1 MDRNQIIKGPA
12 VVIRGT
18 HTYFTREDI
27 TLKAN
32 KETYSIPSNILG
44 SAGKRV
50 TSKSFTVSFVP
61 QGMLDVVE
69 AYFPWTLANL
79 GASIFGANDT
89 TLVIHTLSGRKLT
102 FAASGN
108 LGVRTIHCGTDAT
121 ALGEISF
128 LCLGALNT
136 ADSTSSSRFTVEEA
150 AFAATGYDRNK
161 IRTPGYQATLV
172 VGVGETAVTTVMQGL
187 EGFDINLEP
196 SFDSDIVNAYGLVGQ
211 THSGIAASA
220 LFKPCNMT
228 EAAVLGLLNLQGTG
242 CQEIGDD
249 LGPANAT
256 LTIAPINPNAKGVTG
271 ILYGVGAGEA
281 EFKFGLKQKR
291 VQGVKFEA
299 SPILDTTFKLFSIA
313 FPSWTVPA

>member
-1 MDRNQIIKGPA
+1 MMDRNLILKGPA
-12 VVIRGT
+12 VVIRGS
-18 HTYFTREDI
+18 HTYFTKGEI
-27 TLKAN
+27 TVKAN
-32 KETYSIPSNILG
+32 KETYSIESNILG
-44 SAGKRV
+44 SAGKRI

-61 QGMLDVVE
+61 QGMLDTVA
-69 AYFPWTLANL
+69 AYFPWGQGDL
-79 GASIFGANDT
+79 GASIFGATDT

-121 ALGEISF
+121 ALGEMSF
-128 LCLGALNT
+128 LCLGKLDTSDST
-136 ADSTSSSRFTVEEA
+136 ADSRVKVEEA
-150 AFAATGYDRNK
+150 AFAATGYDRAK

-172 VGVGETAVTTVMQGL
+172 VGSGETAVTTVMQGL
-187 EGFDINLEP
+187 EGFDISIEP
-196 SFDSDIVNAYGLVGQ
+196 SFDPDSVNAYGLVGQ
-211 THSGIAASA
+211 TLSGIAASV
-220 LFKPCNMT
+220 LFKPCNLT
-228 EAAVLGLLNLQGTG
+228 EAGVLALLKFDGTG

-256 LTIAPINPNAKGVTG
+256 LTVAPISNTAKGVTAV
-271 ILYGVGAGEA
+271 LYGVGATEA

-313 FPSWTVPA
+313 FPTWTA